1 MFARISWRHFD
12 WLLLFVVLVLCGVS
26 VAMIYSATHN
36 SPDLTDYWLLQVNF
50 IAIGLVALFVVAMF
64 DYRQLSLLAVPSFIL
79 FIILLVAV
87 YFLGDAQGSGSQ
99 SWISISGRLVQ
110 PTEAG
115 KFMIIIFL
123 SWYLS
128 WFRDSMHKFPYL
140 VMALVLLF
148 TPLILVYIQP
158 DFGMTITYAFLGGAL
173 ILVSGVRYRHLAI
186 LAATALLVVPLL
198 ASTLQGYMLARI
210 CIFLPTDETT
220 GQISAPI
227 LGFLRSAFD
236 SLPSECVQPEANT
249 AASYNVDQA
258 LIAVGNGGWTGLGWT
273 QGTQNQLHFLR
284 VRHTDFIFSVIAEE
298 LGMIGAALILLLLLF
313 VVWRVLRIADQAP
326 DQFGK
331 LLATGVAALIFFQ
344 VLINVGFNLRLMPV
358 TGLTLPFISAGG
370 SSLVSMMFAIGLA
383 ESVAMRHRKLDFY

>member
-1 MFARISWRHFD
+1 MFARVNWRHFD
-12 WLLLFVVLVLCGVS
+12 WVLLFVVMVLCGFS

-36 SPDLTDYWLLQVNF
+36 SPDLADYWQRQVNF
-50 IAIGLVALFVVAMF
+50 VGIGLVALFLIALL
-64 DYRQLSLLAVPSFIL
+64 DYRHLSLLAVPSFLVFIL
-79 FIILLVAV
+79 LLVAV
-87 YFLGDAQGSGSQ
+87 YFFGDTQGSGSQ
-99 SWISISGRLVQ
+99 SWISIGGTLVQ

-115 KFMIIIFL
+115 KFLIIIFL

-128 WFRDSMHKFPYL
+128 WFRDSMHKLPYL

-173 ILVSGVRYRHLAI
+173 IMVAGVRYRHLLILGAAALAI
-186 LAATALLVVPLL
+186 VPLL

-210 CIFLPTDETT
+210 CIFLPTDNAT
-220 GQISAPI
+220 GQISAPV
-227 LGFLRSAFD
+227 LGFLRTTFS
-236 SLPSECVQPEANT
+236 SLPSECVQPAANT

-258 LIAVGNGGWTGLGWT
+258 LIAVGNGGLSGMGWV

-284 VRHTDFIFSVIAEE
+284 VRHTDFIFSVIGEE
-298 LGMIGAALILLLLLF
+298 LGLIGAALILLLLLF

-331 LLATGVAALIFFQ
+331 LLATGVAALVFFQ
-344 VLINVGFNLRLMPV
+344 VVVNVGMNLKLMPV
-358 TGLTLPFISAGG
+358 TGLTLPFISYGG
-370 SSLVSMMFAIGLA
+370 SSLVSMLFAIGLA
-383 ESVAMRHRKLDFY
+383 ESVAMRHRKIEFF

>member
-1 MFARISWRHFD
+1 MFARINWRHFD
-12 WLLLFVVLVLCGVS
+12 WPLLTVVLVLCGVS

-36 SPDLTDYWLLQVNF
+36 SPDLSGYWLLQVQF
-50 IAIGLVALFVVAMF
+50 VGIGLAALFVVAVF
-64 DYRQLSLLAVPSFIL
+64 DYRQLSLLAVPAFIL
-79 FIILLVAV
+79 FLISLVAV
-87 YFLGDAQGSGSQ
+87 YFFGDTQGSGSQ
-99 SWISISGRLVQ
+99 SWISIGGRLVQ

-115 KFMIIIFL
+115 KFLIIIFL

-128 WFRDSMHKFPYL
+128 WFHDKMHRLPYL
-140 VMALVLLF
+140 LMALILLF

-173 ILVSGVRYRHLAI
+173 IMVAGVRYRHLAI
-186 LAATALLVVPLL
+186 LAATALLIVPLL

-210 CIFLPTDETT
+210 CIFLPTDEAT

-227 LGFLRSAFD
+227 LGILRSAFD

-249 AASYNVDQA
+249 AASYNVEQA

-273 QGTQNQLHFLR
+273 EGTQNQLHFLR

-298 LGMIGAALILLLLLF
+298 LGMIGASLILLLLLF

-331 LLATGVAALIFFQ
+331 LLATGVAALVFFQ
-344 VLINVGFNLRLMPV
+344 VVINVGMNLKVMPV
-358 TGLTLPFISAGG
+358 TGLTLPFISYGG
-370 SSLVSMMFAIGLA
+370 SSLVSMLFAIGLA
-383 ESVAMRHRKLDFY
+383 ESVAMRHRKIEFF